1 MPEAPTILVLCE
13 NVKQFIG
20 QKVIAVDGSANEGI
34 KNRIDKSVLVNVSTY
49 GKQLLLMF
57 SDFTVSI
64 HLMLFGSFTINSD
77 KPGKLTLGFKFK
89 NGNLNFYASTV
100 KLIDKPVEE
109 AFDFTSEVMN
119 KRFDQKK
126 ALMKAKEHPNMDIV
140 DVLID
145 QSIFT
150 GVGNKIRAE
159 VLFRKNV
166 HPLSKVKAIPDSK
179 LKEVIDDCVKF
190 SFEMLEWKREG
201 VMDENLAIYKRKECP
216 RDKMPVQ
223 HEKLGSRT
231 LHFCNK
237 CQKLYE

>member
-13 NVKQFIG
+13 DVKQFVG
-20 QKVIAVDGSANEGI
+20 QKVLKVEGSVSEAI
-34 KNRIDKSVLVNVSTY
+34 KVKLVNAKLINTQTY
-49 GKQLLLMF
+49 GKQLLLLF
-57 SDFTVSI
+57 PDFTISV

-89 NGNLNFYASTV
+89 NGNLNFYASNV

-109 AFDFTSEVMN
+109 VFDFTSEVMN
-119 KRFDQKK
+119 ERFDQKK
-126 ALMKAKEHPNMDIV
+126 ALWKVKEHPNMDIV

-159 VLFRKNV
+159 VLFRKKV

-201 VMDENLAIYKRKECP
+201 VMDEKLAIYKRKECP

-223 HEKLGSRT
+223 HQKSGSRT
-231 LHFCNK
+231 LHFCDK
-237 CQKLYE
+237 CQVLYE